1 MMDTAT
7 VTYANSVTQAYD
19 QSGIQG
25 VMRLLIESQ
34 LKISRPNYYWIA
46 SWYALLGYKERSLH
60 YLHLVRQKHLAQI
73 PEIPYTTD
81 ELPRINNDPDFE
93 NLSNEPG
100 FQALLQQMG
109 LSGYH

>member
-1 MMDTAT
+1 MD
-7 VTYANSVTQAYD
+7 
-19 QSGIQG
+19 
-25 VMRLLIESQ
+25 
-34 LKISRPNYYWIA
+34 
-46 SWYALLGYKERSLH
+46 KERFLH
-60 YLHLVRQKHLAQI
+60 CLDLVRQKHLAQS

-81 ELPRINNDPDFE
+81 ELQRINNDPDFE